1 MKHRRF
7 EVVLKEALK
16 NPALKKEW
24 DATEAQYR
32 LVETIIEARL
42 SNKLTQAELAS
53 KAGLKQ
59 SVLARVESGSV
70 MPSLAT
76 VSKIATAL
84 GRQLEISFA

>member
-7 EVVLKEALK
+7 EVVLREALK

-24 DATEAQYR
+24 DATETQYR

-84 GRQLEISFA
+84 GRHLKISFA